1 MYSRS
6 GRRRTLSTTDDIL
19 EIHEVVARLSARNKA
34 EDGNDEVEEEEEEED
49 EEEAALLEEADLEMR
64 KKQERMV
71 TLKRE
76 GAGKGVGLKK
86 RAEEGP
92 QKKGH
97 VHEEEELSEP
107 DKKLNESSEIE
118 VYGQVGSVGCL
129 SVWKRVLS

>member
-1 MYSRS
+1 M
-6 GRRRTLSTTDDIL
+6 
-19 EIHEVVARLSARNKA
+19 
-34 EDGNDEVEEEEEEED
+34 
-49 EEEAALLEEADLEMR
+49 
-64 KKQERMV
+64 
-71 TLKRE
+71 
-76 GAGKGVGLKK
+76 GLKK
-86 RAEEGP
+86 RVEEGP